1 MENYSKGA
9 NLEKPLE
16 LCDVP
21 INNIPVGIVWMKV
34 KPASKM
40 INLIEF
46 AVKSLEEN
54 GIQLWSGIGP
64 AVGKTV
70 SCVEII
76 KRRFGNLH
84 QISKI
89 NYQKCEELWEPKV
102 DGLDTLKVVRNV
114 PVIHILLSV
123 NPLDMAE
130 LGYQA
135 PGTCSTLPK
144 DCEQKTEP
152 SKNPRKSG
160 KPYQR
165 TQKNSIKTKKS

>member
-89 NYQKCEELWEPKV
+89 NYQKSVFFLNIIKLFSFIQCYLPGVKSC
-102 DGLDTLKVVRNV
+102 GNLKLTGWTR
-114 PVIHILLSV
+114 
-123 NPLDMAE
+123 
-130 LGYQA
+130 
-135 PGTCSTLPK
+135 
-144 DCEQKTEP
+144 
-152 SKNPRKSG
+152 
-160 KPYQR
+160 
-165 TQKNSIKTKKS
+165 

>member
-16 LCDVP
+16 LSDVP
-21 INNIPVGIVWMKV
+21 IKDIPAGIVWMKV

-40 INLIEF
+40 TNLVGF
-46 AVKSLEEN
+46 ALKSLEEN
-54 GIQLWSGIGP
+54 KIQLWSGVGP
-64 AVGKTV
+64 AVGKTI

-89 NYQKCEELWEPKV
+89 SYQKCEELWEPKL
-102 DGLDTLKVVRNV
+102 DGLDSLRVVRNV
-114 PVIHILLSV
+114 PVIHILLSCD
-123 NPLDMAE
+123 PLDTAE

-135 PGTCSTLPK
+135 PGMCSNLWKETERK
-144 DCEQKTEP
+144 SEP
-152 SKNPRKSG
+152 SRRPRNGG
-160 KPYQR
+160 KPYQK
-165 TQKNSIKTKKS
+165 KNKTKKS